1 MRPKLTD
8 VAKKAGVSKTTV
20 SRVINNYGY
29 ISEKT
34 RQRVYRAMKELN
46 YQPNSLARS
55 LHGKSTHLIG
65 IIFPSIM
72 NPFYAELVQRVE
84 EKLFAAG
91 YKIILCNSAQN
102 KEKERD
108 YLKMLIANQVDGIIA
123 GAHNLGI
130 EEYKNVGLPIVSFD
144 RYLSE
149 TIPTVSC
156 DNYQGGITAT
166 KELYEAG
173 ARHIYFLGN
182 PHQSGNPTD
191 KRLKGYCDEID
202 RLKLTRH
209 THTVSFTESASL
221 KSFSI
226 KELLSK
232 SVADGIVCTDDLTA
246 LLVLKAARELGISVP
261 NDLKVTGFDG
271 TELVSTYHPE
281 LSTVVQPLEDIASVL
296 INLLLERIKNPDE
309 KLKQMEYVLPVTFK
323 RSASIGQIFGQ

>member
-1 MRPKLTD
+1 
-8 VAKKAGVSKTTV
+8 
-20 SRVINNYGY
+20 
-29 ISEKT
+29 
-34 RQRVYRAMKELN
+34 
-46 YQPNSLARS
+46 
-55 LHGKSTHLIG
+55 
-65 IIFPSIM
+65 
-72 NPFYAELVQRVE
+72 
-84 EKLFAAG
+84 
-91 YKIILCNSAQN
+91 
-102 KEKERD
+102 
-108 YLKMLIANQVDGIIA
+108 MLIANQVDGIIA
-123 GAHNLGI
+123 GTHNLGI

-246 LLVLKAARELGISVP
+246 LLVLQAARELGISVP

-271 TELVSTYHPE
+271 TKLVSTYHPE